1 MGFQK
6 VEEVLT
12 HVGGKVLVFGKQ
24 GTGKSTFVGTF
35 PKINLVDTEDGQTY
49 YIGKNKNI
57 LGVMRTTSANEVQ
70 ETLDE
75 LNDEDMLKDFD
86 TIVIDSGTKLYENMQ
101 SAAYSVAE
109 SRARKQRN
117 KGMDID
123 LDDVNIFT
131 RQFPYHKEHGK
142 KIINDEYREEDFQ
155 TRIHQPTVG
164 HGRLQRHGRDH
175 GRTHSRQETAATV
188 GIARQE
194 ASLADTHPRGARL
207 PTQERI
213 LPSVRSARDGPRY
226 PRAPHPHPDG
236 RDTLR
241 QTAERRGHHHHRE
254 RQQPHHST
262 LTPAHDIPVRPQPRR
277 ISRPATGRERRAIGP
292 RRGAHARLA
301 SHGLQPRHLPLVR
314 LQGEQPHTMVVP
326 DGTVRHLPRGDPH
339 QPLHGTTHPPA
350 QGPVLR

>member
-123 LDDVNIFT
+123 LDDVNISQRDWGHIKRWNQQLATSYILFSQLGKWCVVTAHQKDELRDATKSEKKALGVDKIKIGEMPDLAKKAEHDFDIVIQTFT
-131 RQFPYHKEHGK
+131 EEDDDGNTIYKAKILKDRTGVTKKGDVLENITFDIWKKSWEDTKKYGTKTPVNLNSGVEKDIKAMTTEVDMAEDIVAEWKPIMKQLTESKNMDAIK
-142 KIINDEYREEDFQ
+142 KINAFIKDNDINVKNM
-155 TRIHQPTVG
+155 TASSP
-164 HGRLQRHGRDH
+164 
-175 GRTHSRQETAATV
+175 ETLK
-188 GIARQE
+188 E
-194 ASLADTHPRGARL
+194 LL
-207 PTQERI
+207 E
-213 LPSVRSARDGPRY
+213 
-226 PRAPHPHPDG
+226 
-236 RDTLR
+236 
-241 QTAERRGHHHHRE
+241 
-254 RQQPHHST
+254 
-262 LTPAHDIPVRPQPRR
+262 LTK
-277 ISRPATGRERRAIGP
+277 SF
-292 RRGAHARLA
+292 
-301 SHGLQPRHLPLVR
+301 
-314 LQGEQPHTMVVP
+314 
-326 DGTVRHLPRGDPH
+326 
-339 QPLHGTTHPPA
+339 
-350 QGPVLR
+350 